1 MILQACCLKVA
12 FISTW
17 EKTWPFI
24 WRKLN
29 IHFTNIF
36 AKFAWKWP
44 RGSKQNFKMSSMY
57 FAAVTWLKYCQ
68 YGLKLHPINQSIIF
82 FLFSPLE
89 KRVWSF
95 IFFNSSPLYPR
106 LLWLWTGLGKQHTY
120 IYILPAFSV
129 LYGLNQFR
137 TCIFL
142 FIPPKMLSTARLC
155 SFT

>member
-1 MILQACCLKVA
+1 MLLSPLGKRHDHLFEENWISISLIFLLSLLENGPEVLNKILKCLQCILPPLHGWNIA
-12 FISTW
+12 NTA
-17 EKTWPFI
+17 
-24 WRKLN
+24 LN
-29 IHFTNIF
+29 SI
-36 AKFAWKWP
+36 
-44 RGSKQNFKMSSMY
+44 
-57 FAAVTWLKYCQ
+57 
-68 YGLKLHPINQSIIF
+68 QSINHFF
-82 FLFSPLE
+82 FLCSPLE
-89 KRVWSF
+89 KRAWSF

-155 SFT
+155 LFT